1 MDIVQII
8 SLEHQIFTA
17 AFNKILPNCY
27 DVISWQKFIIFCEE
41 YLEKNHHDKEEKII
55 FSAVRMDS
63 RIRMGGPLCTL
74 YFDQYLQAPAIARA
88 QKIIKEILSELK
100 INTTFGSNLEA
111 SEWTKPIW
119 TEDFNLDLSNN
130 SPLLIPAGDHVAG
143 RMLLQFAKMFLKY
156 SEQMAVDQFNTFLKL
171 IFFHY
176 QEIQMDHFVRE
187 ENCFLK
193 MCQSLIV
200 AEDWAQLSSQMMRQ
214 YPLITEDVLTK
225 HFAKDR

>member
-1 MDIVQII
+1 MDVGQIVSSEHRVFSKAFENYI
-8 SLEHQIFTA
+8 SGCSDL
-17 AFNKILPNCY
+17 N
-27 DVISWQKFIIFCEE
+27 SWCVFINFCDK
-41 YLEKNHHDKEEKII
+41 YIEKNHHDKEEKII

-88 QKIIKEILSELK
+88 QKVIKEILFELT

-111 SEWTKPIW
+111 NEWTKPIW
-119 TEDFNLDLSNN
+119 TEDFNSDLSNN

-143 RMLLQFAKMFLKY
+143 RMLLQFAKMFLKC
-156 SEQMAVDQFNTFLKL
+156 SEQMAVDQFNTYLKL